1 MKLKKGE
8 AVKKLFV
15 VFMFIA
21 AQFLCA
27 GFTLDKTNKTSFDG
41 ETYYLAFSSK
51 QPGQGFMNE
60 YVREGETL
68 KDWKKMVGVHHYPA
82 ISNPTEMAN
91 AMAKQI
97 NQLNKGTGGF
107 KILVNKEKDE
117 ALIYFMISNQ
127 QQAVTEFNMF
137 RYAKRKGGQG
147 LIGYQFAFRNYGPTG
162 ENYKK
167 EFDTK
172 LTGWVQMMATSEIP
186 ALLEYFFNEKE

>member
-91 AMAKQI
+91 AMAK
-97 NQLNKGTGGF
+97 
-107 KILVNKEKDE
+107 DE